1 MSRKGYDD
9 YKNRYQNRA
18 AIKAFLSHMRRL
30 IYGWLYGDKPI
41 CQLSPT
47 IIDFE
52 YPELFDTETPYG
64 EIEQAMLSRGG
75 YWARCAQTGRGLMI
89 LNQPVFET
97 ILSNMCN
104 PTFPSRDE
112 LLDWTVERWEEL
124 GVGDKVANCSICFIM
139 NYMEVEKC

>member
-1 MSRKGYDD
+1 MKIQLKQPININKIATSGQCFRFT
-9 YKNRYQNRA
+9 RTR
-18 AIKAFLSHMRRL
+18 S
-30 IYGWLYGDKPI
+30 GWLYGDKPI

-97 ILSNMCN
+97 ILSFIISQII
-104 PTFPSRDE
+104 TLRESKA
-112 LLDWTVERWEEL
+112 LSV
-124 GVGDKVANCSICFIM
+124 ICAILHSHLEM
-139 NYMEVEKC
+139 SCWIGQ

>member
-1 MSRKGYDD
+1 MKIQLKQPININKIATSGQCFRFT
-9 YKNRYQNRA
+9 RTR
-18 AIKAFLSHMRRL
+18 S
-30 IYGWLYGDKPI
+30 GWLYGDKPI

-97 ILSNMCN
+97 ILS
-104 PTFPSRDE
+104 FIISQE
-112 LLDWTVERWEEL
+112 SKALSV
-124 GVGDKVANCSICFIM
+124 ICAILHSHLEM
-139 NYMEVEKC
+139 SCWIGQ